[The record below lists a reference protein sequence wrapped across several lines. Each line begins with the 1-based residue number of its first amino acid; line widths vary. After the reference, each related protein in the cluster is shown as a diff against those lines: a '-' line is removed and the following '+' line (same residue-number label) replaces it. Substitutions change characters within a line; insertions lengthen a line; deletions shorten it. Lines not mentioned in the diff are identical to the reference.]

1 MGPVARAGLGWA
13 ETIVPRAAWGFDTEA
28 VVNVR
33 VFNKK
38 RIFEGGFASN
48 AVRMMVMMIR
58 AGRHGRRMLECNVLA
73 RGWFC
78 SVRCVRVRAC
88 VSIPVNGPRGAER
101 SAMSEG
107 SAVREGST
115 VREGS
120 VMRTGRSTSPSQSC
134 ATGVAAAS
142 AAMSTAIAMSA
153 ATAIRAATG
162 VAACAAARG
171 SARRTSGTTRT
182 GGEHRTRDD
191 QRSGKNNEFDWHGGS
206 PKQCVIT
213 TSTRLP
219 FAGQT
224 P

>member
-38 RIFEGGFASN
+38 RVFEGGFASN

-107 SAVREGST
+107 SA

-213 TSTRLP
+213 TSTRLQ